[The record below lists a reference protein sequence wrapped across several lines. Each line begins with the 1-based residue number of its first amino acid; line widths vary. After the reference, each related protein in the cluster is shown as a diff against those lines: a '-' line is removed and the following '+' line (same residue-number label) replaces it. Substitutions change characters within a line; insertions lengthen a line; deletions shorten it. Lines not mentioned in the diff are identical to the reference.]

1 MSITDAAV
9 PARAPVVD
17 AAFARRF
24 VTVCGL
30 VPALLLAWDAAHHE
44 LGVDEVNFAIRTTGL
59 LGLVLLSMSLVI
71 TPLRRLTGWTLL
83 IAVRRNLGVLGFGYI
98 AAHFGIFAV
107 WDQGLDLGSVL
118 HEILTRQYLW
128 FGTASLVLMI
138 PLAVTSTDVMVARLG
153 GVRWKRLHRIAYLAV
168 LAGVIHY
175 VLLVKADVTKPL
187 VFGAVFG
194 GLMLVRGVQHYL
206 DLRAEV
212 RTAHARVVAARAGA
226 SKPRAFWSGTVR
238 VARIFDETHDVK
250 TFRFVPLAGG
260 PLPFQHTAGQYVTLR
275 LGIDGVRV
283 TRSYTIASSPLR
295 AGAFEITVK
304 RAADGYASQFLHD
317 RVREGD
323 TLDVSAPAGRFV
335 FAGDEAERVVL
346 IAGGVGITPMM
357 SVIRGLT
364 DRCWAGSIYLVY
376 AVRSRADVIFGD
388 ELATLARRF
397 PNLHVCIT
405 LSGDEAPGWDGPRGR
420 VSRALVEEFVPGLTR
435 GPVLVCGPAPM
446 MAAVRRLL
454 VDELGVPDADVHE
467 EAFVSP
473 VASSARAAPA
483 DAGVPVDAVVQFQR
497 AGRRI
502 DLPAGLTVL
511 DGAADAGITLPSECR
526 SGICG
531 QCKTRLISGRVV
543 MDVQDALTPADRA
556 RGLVLACQARP
567 TCDVVLDA

>member
-1 MSITDAAV
+1 MSITDAPV
-9 PARAPVVD
+9 RAPAPVID
-17 AAFARRF
+17 AAFAKRF

-30 VPALLLAWDAAHHE
+30 VPALLLAWDAVHHE

-59 LGLVLLSMSLVI
+59 LGLVLLSLSLVI
-71 TPLRRLTGWTLL
+71 TPLRRLTRCTLL

-98 AAHFGIFAV
+98 AAHFLIFAV
-107 WDQGLDLGSVL
+107 WDQALDLGSVV
-118 HEILTRQYLW
+118 HEVLTRQYLW

-153 GVRWKRLHRIAYLAV
+153 GVRWKRLHRTAYLAV

-194 GLMLVRGVQHYL
+194 GLMLYRGGQHYL

-212 RTAHARVVAARAGA
+212 RAAHARVVAARAGA
-226 SKPRAFWSGTVR
+226 STPRAFWSGPVR
-238 VARIFDETHDVK
+238 VARIFEETHDVK
-250 TFRFVPLAGG
+250 TFRLVPLAGG
-260 PLPFQHTAGQYVTLR
+260 PLPFQHTAGQYVTLK
-275 LGIDGVRV
+275 LVIDSVRV

-295 AGAFEITVK
+295 AGAFEISVK
-304 RAADGYASQFLHD
+304 RAPHGLASRFLHEF
-317 RVREGD
+317 VREGD
-323 TLDVSAPAGRFV
+323 TLEVSVPAGRFV
-335 FAGDEAERVVL
+335 FVGDEAERVVL

-357 SVIRGLT
+357 SVIRSLT
-364 DRCWAGSIYLVY
+364 DRCWAGAIYLVY
-376 AVRSRADVIFGD
+376 AVRTRADVIFGE

-397 PNLHVCIT
+397 PNLHVRIT
-405 LSGDEAPGWDGPRGR
+405 LSGDDAPGWDGARGR
-420 VSRALVEEFVPGLTR
+420 VTRALLDGFVPALTR

-446 MAAVRRLL
+446 MTAVRRLL
-454 VDELGVPDADVHE
+454 VDELGVPDADVLE

-473 VASSARAAPA
+473 VAASDLTAPA
-483 DAGVPVDAVVQFQR
+483 DLGVPADAVVQFQR

-511 DGAADAGITLPSECR
+511 EAADDAGITLPSECR

-531 QCKTRLISGRVV
+531 QCKTRLVSGRVV
-543 MDVQDALTPADRA
+543 MDVQDALTPADRT